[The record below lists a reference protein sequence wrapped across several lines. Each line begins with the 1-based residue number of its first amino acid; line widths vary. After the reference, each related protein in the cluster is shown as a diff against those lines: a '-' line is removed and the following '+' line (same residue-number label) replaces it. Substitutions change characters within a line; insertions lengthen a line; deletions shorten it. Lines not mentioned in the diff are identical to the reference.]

1 MGLVGMDFKSLYEI
15 IDYIPNKTLGFGEV
29 AIDSILY
36 SNTIKT
42 RSITMQD

>member
-1 MGLVGMDFKSLYEI
+1 MDVKRLYRI

-29 AIDSILY
+29 ATDSILN

-42 RSITMQD
+42 KSITMQD